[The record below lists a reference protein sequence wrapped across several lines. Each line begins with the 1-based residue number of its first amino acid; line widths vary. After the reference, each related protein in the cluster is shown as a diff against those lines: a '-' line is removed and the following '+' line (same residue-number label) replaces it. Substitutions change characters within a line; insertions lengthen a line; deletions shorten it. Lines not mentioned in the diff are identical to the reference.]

1 MRGGSKLDLPYHARE
16 QRSRQRRYKR
26 LARACSAH
34 QTVLH
39 HWVPCGPAIA
49 AVQVC
54 VVGGSLICHT
64 VPEDH
69 NQGKTG
75 TSESLEPVEHVR
87 TTYITES
94 HMVLPLLLYKYAW
107 WEEA

>member
-1 MRGGSKLDLPYHARE
+1 MAG
-16 QRSRQRRYKR
+16 
-26 LARACSAH
+26 ACSAH
-34 QTVLH
+34 PTVLH
-39 HWVPCGPAIA
+39 HWVSCGPAVA

-54 VVGGSLICHT
+54 VMGGSLICHT

-87 TTYITES
+87 ITHITGS
-94 HMVLPLLLYKYAW
+94 HVVLSLLLYKYAW